1 MKENKYLSK
10 EYTNCLKGIFAI
22 LVVVHHIFQYI
33 GLSSNYLI
41 NIVLQLIGFLS
52 VAAFF
57 FLSGYG
63 LMYSSNKKD
72 YIKNFFIKKILPFYL
87 FCILLINLYC
97 FVTLLLEK
105 EYSPQKLLQSFF
117 FGSTIITNGW
127 YLQAT
132 LVIYI
137 LYFIIFKLIKSDKNR
152 ISVFGICIAI
162 YCFICHFTGLGINW
176 YQTIPCV
183 ILGMIVCKN
192 KDKLDKLLNKNSW
205 SIFIFSTILF
215 ILSYTFSAVTNIPV
229 FFNMLYSLFFVCAMV
244 PFSYILCNT
253 KFVSNK
259 FTSLCGDY
267 SLEIYVSHGFFL
279 KLYKLKYITNPV
291 VFIITVII
299 GTVLVSFF
307 LKKIY
312 KKILNLFK

>member
-10 EYTNCLKGIFAI
+10 EYTNSLKGICAI
-22 LVVVHHIFQYI
+22 LVVIHHIYQYI

-41 NIVLQLIGFLS
+41 IIVLQLIGFLS
-52 VAAFF
+52 VAIFF

-105 EYSPQKLLQSFF
+105 EYSPQKLIQSFF

-127 YLQAT
+127 YLQAI

-137 LYFIIFKLIKSDKNR
+137 LYFIIFKLIKSDKKR
-152 ISVFGICIAI
+152 ILAFGICIAI
-162 YCFICHFTGLGINW
+162 YCLICHFIGLGINW

-183 ILGMIVCKN
+183 VLGMIVCKN
-192 KDKLDKLLNKNSW
+192 KDRLDKCLNKNSW
-205 SIFIFSTILF
+205 LIFIFSTVLF
-215 ILSYTFSAVTNIPV
+215 ILSYAISAVTNIAV
-229 FFNMLYSLFFVCAMV
+229 FFNMLYSLFFVFAMV
-244 PFSYILCNT
+244 AFSYIICNT
-253 KFVSNK
+253 KLISNRL
-259 FTSLCGDY
+259 TSLCGDY

-291 VFIITVII
+291 VFIFIVII
-299 GTVLVSFF
+299 GTVVVSFI
-307 LKKIY
+307 LKKVYKKIY
-312 KKILNLFK
+312 NLFK